1 MKFDI
6 VLIGGGLS
14 SLVCGIKLQK
24 AGKKCLMVS
33 AGQNALHFSSGAFSL
48 LGKLPDGTDVAEPL
62 SAVETLPSEHP
73 YSKIGKQRLS
83 EYVASVPGFFS
94 DCGVALHPVEATE
107 TIHNGYRITALGTL
121 KPAWLAMD
129 DVTLLASKDEKIGE
143 KALIVNFSGFLDF
156 NTRFLAE
163 GLEKRGTECRIES
176 VKLDEVELLR
186 KNPAE
191 MRSVNIARVMNHE
204 SSWKAFAH
212 KVQELL
218 NGEDVV
224 ILPEVFGF
232 EEPVIMQWI
241 KEMIPAKV
249 VFIGTTPPS
258 VPGIRT
264 QRLLKKAF
272 EAAGGTF
279 LMGDEAIDAAFDGE
293 RVASIRTANLGEL
306 RIEADTFV
314 LASGNLFGKGLVASP
329 DAVKEPVFGLD
340 VDYPAERKDWYDEK
354 FFARQNYTGFGVKT
368 NGDFKPLRDGKV
380 VPNLYVVGSEVGGC
394 NPLAEGSGAGVAIM
408 TAFSAADSILGK

>member
-1 MKFDI
+1 
-6 VLIGGGLS
+6 
-14 SLVCGIKLQK
+14 
-24 AGKKCLMVS
+24 
-33 AGQNALHFSSGAFSL
+33 
-48 LGKLPDGTDVAEPL
+48 
-62 SAVETLPSEHP
+62 
-73 YSKIGKQRLS
+73 
-83 EYVASVPGFFS
+83 
-94 DCGVALHPVEATE
+94 
-107 TIHNGYRITALGTL
+107 
-121 KPAWLAMD
+121 MD

-143 KALIVNFSGFLDF
+143 KTLIVNFSGFLDF
-156 NTRFLAE
+156 NTRFIAE

-264 QRLLKKAF
+264 QRLLKKRSR
-272 EAAGGTF
+272 
-279 LMGDEAIDAAFDGE
+279 L
-293 RVASIRTANLGEL
+293 
-306 RIEADTFV
+306 
-314 LASGNLFGKGLVASP
+314 
-329 DAVKEPVFGLD
+329 PV
-340 VDYPAERKDWYDEK
+340 EH
-354 FFARQNYTGFGVKT
+354 
-368 NGDFKPLRDGKV
+368 
-380 VPNLYVVGSEVGGC
+380 S
-394 NPLAEGSGAGVAIM
+394 
-408 TAFSAADSILGK
+408 

>member
-1 MKFDI
+1 MKFDVVI
-6 VLIGGGLS
+6 IGGGLS

-33 AGQNALHFSSGAFSL
+33 AGQNALHFSSGAFGL
-48 LGKLPDGTDVAEPL
+48 LGKLPDGTDVVEPL
-62 SAVETLPSEHP
+62 SAVEALPSEHP
-73 YSKIGKQRLS
+73 YSKIGKRRLS

-94 DCGVALHPVEATE
+94 ECGVALHPVEATE
-107 TIHNGYRITALGTL
+107 TIHNSYRITALGTL

-156 NTRFLAE
+156 NTRFIAE

-176 VKLDEVELLR
+176 VKLDEVEHLR

-204 SSWKAFAH
+204 NSWKQFAH
-212 KVQELL
+212 KVRELL
-218 NGEDVV
+218 DGEDVV

-232 EEPVIMQWI
+232 ENPVIMQWL

-408 TAFSAADSILGK
+408 TAFSAADRILGK

>member
-94 DCGVALHPVEATE
+94 DCGVALHPVTSASSVTKSSASSVADSTPSVAEPVEAVEATG
-107 TIHNGYRITALGTL
+107 TIRNGYRITALGTL

-156 NTRFLAE
+156 NTRFIAE

-224 ILPEVFGF
+224 VLPEVFGF

-249 VFIGTTPPS
+249 VFVGTTPPS

-279 LMGDEAIDAAFDGE
+279 LMGDEAIDAVFDGE

-314 LASGNLFGKGLVASP
+314 LA
-329 DAVKEPVFGLD
+329 
-340 VDYPAERKDWYDEK
+340 
-354 FFARQNYTGFGVKT
+354 
-368 NGDFKPLRDGKV
+368 
-380 VPNLYVVGSEVGGC
+380 
-394 NPLAEGSGAGVAIM
+394 
-408 TAFSAADSILGK
+408 